1 MKLFHSFLRRRLQCR
16 LVIDLLLG
24 AERALLY
31 GRGRI
36 AAFFQKKNWP
46 MHLCGSA
53 GIILVAIGTA
63 ESPKSEKLSINVID
77 VRMSGTN
84 NCENL
89 WVCKER

>member
-1 MKLFHSFLRRRLQCR
+1 
-16 LVIDLLLG
+16 
-24 AERALLY
+24 
-31 GRGRI
+31 
-36 AAFFQKKNWP
+36 

-53 GIILVAIGTA
+53 GIIPVAA
-63 ESPKSEKLSINVID
+63 ESPKSEKLRINVID

>member
-1 MKLFHSFLRRRLQCR
+1 MPTRDRSLIGCGESSPVWQRQDSRVFP
-16 LVIDLLLG
+16 
-24 AERALLY
+24 
-31 GRGRI
+31 
-36 AAFFQKKNWP
+36 KKNWP

-53 GIILVAIGTA
+53 VIIPVAIGTA
-63 ESPKSEKLSINVID
+63 ESPKSEKLRINVID

>member
-24 AERALLY
+24 AERALLC

-36 AAFFQKKNWP
+36 ATFSKKNWP

-53 GIILVAIGTA
+53 GIIPVAIATA
-63 ESPKSEKLSINVID
+63 ESPKSEKLRINVID
-77 VRMSGTN
+77 VKMKGAN

-89 WVCKER
+89 WVCRER

>member
-24 AERALLY
+24 AERAVLC

-36 AAFFQKKNWP
+36 ATFFQKKNRP

-53 GIILVAIGTA
+53 GIIPIAIATA
-63 ESPKSEKLSINVID
+63 ESPKSEKLRINVID

-84 NCENL
+84 NCKNM
-89 WVCKER
+89 WVCRER